1 MSRAEAA
8 TGLARAPSARRANLA
23 AIAAFWPA
31 LLVLALAV
39 ARQASD
45 SLVGDVSWLIT
56 AAEAIL
62 DGKTAYVD
70 FLETNPPAAIF
81 IYVPPVLAARL
92 SGTTPEFMV
101 ALFCFLGAGASLAL
115 SALILRRFAPEQ
127 SSTIFAGALAVL
139 LLLPAH
145 AFAQREHIAVI
156 LGLPFFAVLAAR
168 AGGAEI
174 ETALRVAAGLGAG
187 IMISIKPHF
196 ALMIAAIAPYFVWR
210 IGWKG
215 AAASLEIYVAAAVC
229 ALHAAA
235 TILFFPA
242 YIERIAPLVVATY
255 LPVRYSWLAMA
266 SGAAFAA
273 WLVSGAYLIAA
284 AREKLR
290 SPLIATPALASC
302 GAMLAYLV
310 QGKGWSYQ
318 FYPAIAL
325 MAVAVIMTIAGENA
339 LRRFAPGA
347 MALAAILAVLAI
359 APGARLG
366 LSLIMAPIGVLAIA
380 AQNLRG
386 VERRQK
392 SGSADIATV
401 ALGFIAAIVWAWL
414 GEQDPPFSFEAK
426 AAALAPH
433 PKVVAITR
441 DLNVGFPFVRRIG
454 GAWAQR
460 ANMLWITAGARWRI
474 RQSGDDPKMVA
485 AMRPYLKLD
494 RDMLVEDI
502 RRNRPDIVLISDRL
516 DNYSDWAFA
525 DPLIASALKDYR
537 LYAADG
543 PKGRE
548 TFLYARAD
556 LLPPGPNLQ
565 PSLAPR

>member
-8 TGLARAPSARRANLA
+8 IGLAPAPIGRRANLA
-23 AIAAFWPA
+23 AMTAFWPA

-56 AAEAIL
+56 AGEAVL

-81 IYVPPVLAARL
+81 IYVPPILAARL

-101 ALFCFLGAGASLAL
+101 ALFCFLGAGGSLAL

-127 SSTIFAGALAVL
+127 NVAAFAGALAVL

-168 AGGAEI
+168 AGGAEV
-174 ETALRVAAGLGAG
+174 ETALRVAAGIGAG
-187 IMISIKPHF
+187 IMMSIKPHF
-196 ALMIAAIAPYFVWR
+196 ALMIAAAAPYFVWR
-210 IGWKG
+210 IGWRR
-215 AAASLEIYVAAAVC
+215 ASASLEVYVAAAIC

-235 TILFFPA
+235 AILFFPA
-242 YIERIAPLVVATY
+242 YVERIAPLVVATY

-284 AREKLR
+284 ARERLR
-290 SPLIATPALASC
+290 NPLIATPALVSC
-302 GAMLAYLV
+302 GAMLAYFI

-325 MAVAVIMTIAGENA
+325 MALAVTMTIAGENVV
-339 LRRFAPGA
+339 RRFAPGA

-366 LSLIMAPIGVLAIA
+366 LSLVIAPIGVLAIA
-380 AQNLRG
+380 AQNLRAAG
-386 VERRQK
+386 RQK
-392 SGSADIATV
+392 SGSADMATL
-401 ALGFIAAIVWAWL
+401 ALGFVAAIVWTWL
-414 GEQDPPFSFEAK
+414 GEQDRPFSFEAK

-454 GAWAQR
+454 GVWAQR
-460 ANMLWITAGARWRI
+460 TNMLWITAGARWRI
-474 RQSGDDPKMVA
+474 RQSGGDPQMIA
-485 AMRPYLKLD
+485 AMQPYLTLD

-525 DPLIASALKDYR
+525 DPLIAAALKDYR
-537 LYAADG
+537 FYAADG

-548 TFLYARAD
+548 TFLYARSD
-556 LLPPGPNLQ
+556 LLPPGLKLQ
-565 PSLAPR
+565 PSLAPK